1 MRVEFFSSSVG
12 KMCNAAS
19 GRTKWTVHLC
29 NAALKIHR
37 ITLYKFDMAVSHG
50 IFQPSSAV
58 LNTYVTGYS
67 LIDSEVM
74 R

>member
-1 MRVEFFSSSVG
+1 M
-12 KMCNAAS
+12 
-19 GRTKWTVHLC
+19 HLC

-50 IFQPSSAV
+50 IFQPCSRV
-58 LNTYVTGYS
+58 LNTYVTGYL

-74 R
+74 RLVCSDESVE